1 MRRTSVNCLVYP
13 LGVEASNVAFAAA
26 EGTSDAPR
34 PRSLAGE
41 VTDTRRRT
49 ALGRSGWDARNEAA
63 GPRAKPSTRAALARL
78 GAPTSCL
85 GVPRRARAL
94 RPGTDSV
101 PSAIGEEII
110 LSVVCHS

>member
-41 VTDTRRRT
+41 VMDTRRRT
-49 ALGRSGWDARNEAA
+49 APGRSGWDARNEAA
-63 GPRAKPSTRAALARL
+63 GPRAKPSTRAGLARL